1 MEYEPLLVGI
11 LFPFFEG
18 FVLVKKAGKCDFVN
32 KVGEAII
39 QPAFNEAG
47 NFSEGLALVNKQ
59 SRWGFI
65 ISDGQIVIPCSFDH
79 AYAFRR
85 GLARV
90 RQQDTLF
97 YIDPTGWAY
106 VD

>member
-1 MEYEPLLVGI
+1 MGNFWEGLASVQKSGCVGFINEQGRIAIPMEYEPLLVGI

-18 FVLVKKAGKCDFVN
+18 FVLVKKARKCGFVN

-59 SRWGFI
+59 SRW
-65 ISDGQIVIPCSFDH
+65 
-79 AYAFRR
+79 
-85 GLARV
+85 
-90 RQQDTLF
+90 
-97 YIDPTGWAY
+97 
-106 VD
+106 